1 MFEQENYCLQYLV
14 LIMSNSSL
22 GNVLVCVMVLVIG
35 LFMLY
40 NLVNG
45 KFH

>member
-1 MFEQENYCLQYLV
+1 MFEQVNNCLQYLV

-22 GNVLVCVMVLVIG
+22 GNALVCVMVLVIG

-45 KFH
+45 KCQ